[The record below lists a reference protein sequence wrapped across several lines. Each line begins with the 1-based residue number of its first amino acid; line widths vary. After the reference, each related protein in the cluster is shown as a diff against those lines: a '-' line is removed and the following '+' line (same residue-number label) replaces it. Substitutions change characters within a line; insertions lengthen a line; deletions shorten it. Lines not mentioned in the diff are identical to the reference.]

1 MQFIQLGDLRRQ
13 WRLLR
18 AEKTPFL
25 FGDNG
30 VLAID
35 DCKAFSF
42 WVPVR
47 ILRLALAQMN
57 STVGDL
63 AGNIQKIS
71 EAIARASESKVDLI
85 VFPELAITGYPPEDL
100 LLKPQFIEE
109 NLDALQKVAKQC
121 KGLTAIVGFVDRQE
135 DIYNAAAV
143 IHDGALRAIYHKCY
157 LPNYGVFDE
166 NRYFQAGRGAPVFL
180 LNEMTI
186 GVNICEDIWYPEGPT
201 YAQALGGG
209 AEVIVNINAS
219 PYHAGKGLFREE
231 MIATR
236 ARDNAAIIA
245 YVNLVGGQDELVF
258 DGGSFV
264 SNERGEILARAKQ
277 FRESLL
283 IIDLPVDSVFRA
295 RLHDP
300 RRRTEKLE
308 RTFPEVQKVL
318 LGNTKSKGNRIP
330 LSPSLEDRLP
340 RLDEVYSALTLGL
353 ADYVHKNGFKKGVI
367 GLSGGIDS
375 ALTAAIAVDALGREN
390 IVGVF
395 MPSRYTSQESEED
408 VQSLARNLGIRLIT
422 LSIESPFQSYLSLLS
437 QEFKKNPA
445 DITEENLQSRIRG
458 NLMMALSNKFGWLVL
473 TTGNKSELSVGYATL
488 YGDMAG
494 GFAVIKD
501 VWKTLVY
508 ELALERNKKGKPVIP
523 ERTFTRPPTA
533 ELRPNQTDQDSLPP
547 YEVLDPILKAYV
559 EEDKSYDEIVA
570 MGFDPTVIAKVI
582 ALVDLSEFKRRQAP
596 PGIKLTPR
604 ALGKDRRM
612 PITNRY
618 RSFYQAK
625 KRSDQK

>member
-1 MQFIQLGDLRRQ
+1 MR
-13 WRLLR
+13 
-18 AEKTPFL
+18 T
-25 FGDNG
+25 
-30 VLAID
+30 
-35 DCKAFSF
+35 
-42 WVPVR
+42 
-47 ILRLALAQMN
+47 LRLALAQMN
-57 STVGDL
+57 NTVGDL
-63 AGNIQKIS
+63 AGNVQKIS
-71 EAIARASESKVDLI
+71 EVIDRARESKVDLI
-85 VFPELAITGYPPEDL
+85 AFPELAITGYPPEDL
-100 LLKPQFIEE
+100 LLMPQFIEE
-109 NLDALQKVAKQC
+109 NLQALEKVAKRC
-121 KGLTAIVGFVDRQE
+121 EGLTAIVGFVDRRE

-143 IHDGALRAIYHKCY
+143 IHDGAVRSVYHKSY

-166 NRYFQAGRGAPVFL
+166 NRYFQAGKESPVFT
-180 LNEMTI
+180 LNDITI

-236 ARDNAAIIA
+236 ARDNAVIIA

-264 SNERGEILARAKQ
+264 SNERGEVLARAKQ
-277 FRESLL
+277 FRESLMM
-283 IIDLPVDSVFRA
+283 IDLSVDSVFRA

-300 RRRTEKLE
+300 LRRKEKLE

-318 LGNTKSKGNRIP
+318 LGNSEWGGKRKP
-330 LSPSLEDRLP
+330 LSPSPEDRLSH
-340 RLDEVYSALTLGL
+340 LDEMYSGLTLGL

-390 IVGVF
+390 VVGVF
-395 MPSRYTSQESEED
+395 MPSRYTSQESGED
-408 VQSLARNLGIRLIT
+408 VKVLARNLGIRLIT

-437 QEFKKNPA
+437 PEFKGVSA

-458 NLMMALSNKFGWLVL
+458 SLMMALSNKFGWLVL

-508 ELALERNKKGKPVIP
+508 ELAAERNKKGKPVIP

-547 YEVLDPILKAYV
+547 YEILDPILKAYV
-559 EEDKSYDEIVA
+559 EEDKSYDEIAA

-612 PITNRY
+612 PITNRF
-618 RSFYQAK
+618 RSFYQARK
-625 KRSDQK
+625 KSDRK

>member
-1 MQFIQLGDLRRQ
+1 MR
-13 WRLLR
+13 
-18 AEKTPFL
+18 T
-25 FGDNG
+25 
-30 VLAID
+30 
-35 DCKAFSF
+35 
-42 WVPVR
+42 
-47 ILRLALAQMN
+47 LRLALAQIN

-63 AGNIQKIS
+63 AGNVQKIS
-71 EAIARASESKVDLI
+71 EAIERAKEKRADLI
-85 VFPELAITGYPPEDL
+85 AFPELAISGYPPEDL

-109 NLDALQKVAKQC
+109 NLQALQKVAKRC
-121 KGLTAIVGFVDRQE
+121 KGLTAIVGFVDREE

-143 IHDGALRAIYHKCY
+143 IHDGAVRLVYHKCH

-166 NRYFQAGRGAPVFL
+166 NRYFQAGKGAPVFT
-180 LNEMTI
+180 LNGMTL

-201 YAQALGGG
+201 FAQALGGG
-209 AEVIVNINAS
+209 AEVIININAS

-231 MIATR
+231 MISTR

-264 SNERGEILARAKQ
+264 VNESGEILSRAKQ
-277 FRESLL
+277 FRESLMM
-283 IIDLPVDSVFRA
+283 IDLSVDSVFRA

-300 RRRTEKLE
+300 RRRTEKRE
-308 RTFPEVQKVL
+308 RVFPEVQKIVL
-318 LGNTKSKGNRIP
+318 GHTERKGKLKP
-330 LSPSLEDRLP
+330 LLPSLEDRLS
-340 RLDEVYSALTLGL
+340 RLDEMYSALTLGL

-375 ALTAAIAVDALGREN
+375 ALTAAIAVDALGKEN
-390 IVGVF
+390 VIGVF
-395 MPSRYTSQESEED
+395 MPSRYTSQESKEEAEM
-408 VQSLARNLGIRLIT
+408 LARNLGIRLIT
-422 LSIESPFQSYLSLLS
+422 LPIESPFESYLSLLS
-437 QEFKKNPA
+437 HEFKNFPA

-494 GFAVIKD
+494 GFGVIKD

-508 ELALERNKKGKPVIP
+508 ELATERNKKGKPVIP

-570 MGFDPTVIAKVI
+570 MGFDPAVIAKVI

-625 KRSDQK
+625 KKPDQK

>member
-1 MQFIQLGDLRRQ
+1 MR
-13 WRLLR
+13 
-18 AEKTPFL
+18 T
-25 FGDNG
+25 
-30 VLAID
+30 
-35 DCKAFSF
+35 
-42 WVPVR
+42 
-47 ILRLALAQMN
+47 LRLALAQIN

-63 AGNIQKIS
+63 AGNVQKIS
-71 EAIARASESKVDLI
+71 EAIERAKEKRADLI
-85 VFPELAITGYPPEDL
+85 AFPELAICGYPPEDL

-109 NLDALQKVAKQC
+109 NLQALQKVAKRC
-121 KGLTAIVGFVDRQE
+121 KGLTAIVGFVDREE

-143 IHDGALRAIYHKCY
+143 IHDGAVRLVYHKCH

-166 NRYFQAGRGAPVFL
+166 NRYFQAGKEATVFT
-180 LNEMTI
+180 LNGMTL

-201 YAQALGGG
+201 FAQALGGG
-209 AEVIVNINAS
+209 AEVIININAS

-264 SNERGEILARAKQ
+264 VNESGEVLSRAKQ
-277 FRESLL
+277 FRESLMM
-283 IIDLPVDSVFRA
+283 IDLSVDSVFRA

-300 RRRTEKLE
+300 RRRTEKRE
-308 RTFPEVQKVL
+308 RVFPEVQKIVL
-318 LGNTKSKGNRIP
+318 GHTERKGKLKP
-330 LSPSLEDRLP
+330 LLPSLEDRLS
-340 RLDEVYSALTLGL
+340 RLDEMYSALTFGL

-375 ALTAAIAVDALGREN
+375 ALTAAIAVDALGKEN
-390 IVGVF
+390 VIGVF
-395 MPSRYTSQESEED
+395 MPSRYTSQESKEEAEM
-408 VQSLARNLGIRLIT
+408 LARNLGIRLIT
-422 LSIESPFQSYLSLLS
+422 LPIESPFESYLSLLS
-437 QEFKKNPA
+437 HEFKNFPA
-445 DITEENLQSRIRG
+445 DITEENLQSRVRG

-494 GFAVIKD
+494 GFGVIKD

-508 ELALERNKKGKPVIP
+508 ELATERNKKGKPVIP

-570 MGFDPTVIAKVI
+570 MGFDPAVIAKVI

-625 KRSDQK
+625 KKPDQK

>member
-1 MQFIQLGDLRRQ
+1 MR
-13 WRLLR
+13 
-18 AEKTPFL
+18 T
-25 FGDNG
+25 
-30 VLAID
+30 
-35 DCKAFSF
+35 
-42 WVPVR
+42 
-47 ILRLALAQMN
+47 LRLALAQMN
-57 STVGDL
+57 NTVGDL
-63 AGNIQKIS
+63 AGNVQKIS
-71 EAIARASESKVDLI
+71 EVIDRARESKVDLI
-85 VFPELAITGYPPEDL
+85 AFPELAITGYPPEDL
-100 LLKPQFIEE
+100 LLMPQFIEE
-109 NLDALQKVAKQC
+109 NLQALEKVAKRC
-121 KGLTAIVGFVDRQE
+121 EGLTAIVGFVDRRE

-143 IHDGALRAIYHKCY
+143 IHDGAVRSVYHKSY

-166 NRYFQAGRGAPVFL
+166 NRYFQAGKESPVFT
-180 LNEMTI
+180 LNDITI

-236 ARDNAAIIA
+236 ARDNAVIIA

-264 SNERGEILARAKQ
+264 SNERGEVLARAKQ
-277 FRESLL
+277 FRESLMM
-283 IIDLPVDSVFRA
+283 IDLSVDSVFRA

-300 RRRTEKLE
+300 LRRKEKLE

-318 LGNTKSKGNRIP
+318 LGNSEWGGKRKP
-330 LSPSLEDRLP
+330 LSPSPEDRLSH
-340 RLDEVYSALTLGL
+340 LDEMYSGLTLGL

-390 IVGVF
+390 VVGVF
-395 MPSRYTSQESEED
+395 MPSRYTSQESGED
-408 VQSLARNLGIRLIT
+408 VKVLARNLGIRLIT

-437 QEFKKNPA
+437 PEFKDVSA

-458 NLMMALSNKFGWLVL
+458 SLMMALSNKFGWLVL

-508 ELALERNKKGKPVIP
+508 ELAAERNKKGKPVIP

-547 YEVLDPILKAYV
+547 YEILDPILKAYV
-559 EEDKSYDEIVA
+559 EEDKSYDEIAA

-612 PITNRY
+612 PITNRF
-618 RSFYQAK
+618 RSFYQARK
-625 KRSDQK
+625 KSDRK